1 LTPPYTLDTQ
11 PQARVH
17 FGLEAA
23 GAVAKEAETLGA
35 SRVWI
40 AASHTLNTKTD
51 ATSRIAQALGPR
63 FAGVFDGI
71 MEHTALSSV
80 WEATRSARDARADLL
95 VSVGGG
101 TIIDGLKIV
110 QIALAEGVE
119 SLDALLALANTVRTA
134 PLKVRQIAVPT
145 TLSGAETSSPA
156 GGTDTA
162 TGRKHFYLHRDAIP
176 LAIIYDPA
184 LGAITPKDLWFSSAI
199 RGVDHCCEG
208 VLSRR
213 AQPVHDAGLLH
224 SLRLFAPSLRA
235 TFAYPKDITARSQ
248 SQIAAFL
255 ACHNSSRVGSGA
267 SHGLGYIL
275 GPRFGLGH
283 GHTSCLVLPHVLR
296 WNETVNGERQIAL
309 ADALGRPGMRAGDAV
324 AELVRDLGQ
333 PHRLRDVGVK
343 REDLPAL
350 SEEAAKHP
358 VVLTNP
364 RPVTGPADVMEI
376 LEPAW

>member
-1 LTPPYTLDTQ
+1 LTPSYTLETL
-11 PQARVH
+11 PQARVY
-17 FGLEAA
+17 FGAEAA
-23 GAVAKEAETLGA
+23 AVVAKEAEALGA
-35 SRVWI
+35 QRVWI
-40 AASHTLNTKTD
+40 AASRSLNTKTD
-51 ATSRIAQALGPR
+51 AISKIAHALGTR

-71 MEHTALSSV
+71 KEHTALTSV
-80 WEATRSARDARADLL
+80 WDATLSAREARADLL

-110 QIALAEGVE
+110 QIALAEHVD
-119 SLDALLALANTVRTA
+119 SLAALASLANAARTA

-156 GGTDTA
+156 GGTDTG
-162 TGRKHFYLHRDAIP
+162 TGRKHMFLHRDAIP

-184 LGAITPKDLWFSSAI
+184 LGTLTPKDLWFSSAV

-208 VLSRR
+208 ILSRR
-213 AQPVHDAGLLH
+213 AQAVHDAGLLH
-224 SLRLFAPSLRA
+224 GLRLFAPSLRRTMMDPSDLA
-235 TFAYPKDITARSQ
+235 ARTQ
-248 SQIAAFL
+248 SQMAAFL

-296 WNETVNGERQIAL
+296 WNEVVTAEQQRLL
-309 ADALGRPGMRAGDAV
+309 ADALGRPQMRAGDAV

-343 REDLPAL
+343 RDDLPAL
-350 SEEAAKHP
+350 AAEAAKHP

>member
-1 LTPPYTLDTQ
+1 VTAPYTLETL

-17 FGLEAA
+17 FGAEAA
-23 GAVAKEAETLGA
+23 ATVAKEADALGA
-35 SRVWI
+35 KRVWI
-40 AASHTLNTKTD
+40 ASSRSLNAKTD
-51 ATSRIAQALGPR
+51 AVAKISAALGPR

-71 MEHTALSSV
+71 KEHTALDSV
-80 WEATRSARDARADLL
+80 WAATQSARAAGADLL
-95 VSVGGG
+95 VSIGGG

-110 QIALAEGVE
+110 QIALAEDIQ
-119 SLDALLALANTVRTA
+119 SLDGLLALANTARTT

-145 TLSGAETSSPA
+145 TLSGAETSSFA
-156 GGTDTA
+156 GGTDTS
-162 TGRKHFYLHRDAIP
+162 TGRKNFYLHRDAIP
-176 LAIIYDPA
+176 LAIVYDPA
-184 LGAITPKDLWFSSAI
+184 LGALTPKDLWFSSAI

-213 AQPVHDAGLLH
+213 AQAVHDAGLLH
-224 SLRLFAPSLRA
+224 ALRLFAPSLRRTMQDPA
-235 TFAYPKDITARSQ
+235 DLAARAQ

-296 WNETVNGERQIAL
+296 WNMPVSSAQQRLL
-309 ADALGRPGMRAGDAV
+309 ADAMGKPQLSASDAV

-350 SEEAAKHP
+350 AEEAAKHP

-364 RPVTGPADVMEI
+364 RPITGPKDVLEI
-376 LEPAW
+376 LDPAW

>member
-1 LTPPYTLDTQ
+1 VTSAYTLDTL

-17 FGLEAA
+17 FGAEAA
-23 GAVAKEAETLGA
+23 AAVAREAETLGA
-35 SRVWI
+35 QRVWI
-40 AASHTLNTKTD
+40 ASSRSLNQKTD
-51 ATSRIAQALGPR
+51 TVARIAAGLGAR
-63 FAGVFDGI
+63 HAGTFDGI
-71 MEHTALSSV
+71 KEHTALDSV
-80 WEATRSARDARADLL
+80 FAATQSARAAGADLL
-95 VSVGGG
+95 VSIGGG

-110 QIALAEGVE
+110 QIALAENIQ
-119 SLDALLALANTVRTA
+119 SLDALLAIANTARSA
-134 PLKVRQIAVPT
+134 PLQVRQIAVPT

-162 TGRKHFYLHRDAIP
+162 SGRKHFYLHRDAIP
-176 LAIIYDPA
+176 QAIVYDPA
-184 LGAITPKDLWFSSAI
+184 LGALTPKDLWFSSAI

-208 VLSRR
+208 YLSRR
-213 AQPVHDAGLLH
+213 AQAVHDAGLLH
-224 SLRLFAPSLRA
+224 ALRLFAPSLRA
-235 TFAYPKDITARSQ
+235 VLADPNDVAARAQ

-296 WNETVNGERQIAL
+296 WNEAVNAERQRAL

-350 SEEAAKHP
+350 AEEAAKHP

-364 RPVTGPADVMEI
+364 RPITGPADVLQI

>member
-1 LTPPYTLDTQ
+1 MTPTYTLETL

-17 FGLEAA
+17 FGAEAA
-23 GAVAKEAETLGA
+23 QTVAKEADMLGA
-35 SRVWI
+35 QRVWI
-40 AASHTLNTKTD
+40 ASSRTLSSKTG
-51 ATSRIAQALGPR
+51 AIARISEALGPR
-63 FAGVFDGI
+63 YAGTFDGI
-71 MEHTALSSV
+71 KEHSALDSV
-80 WEATRSARDARADLL
+80 WAATQAARAAGADLL

-101 TIIDGLKIV
+101 TITDGLKIV
-110 QIALAEGVE
+110 QIALAEEIE
-119 SLDALLALANTVRTA
+119 SLDALLTLANSARTA

-156 GGTDTA
+156 GGTDIA

-176 LAIIYDPA
+176 LAIVYDPA
-184 LGAITPKDLWFSSAI
+184 LGALTPKDLWFSSAI

-213 AQPVHDAGLLH
+213 AQAVHDSGLLH
-224 SLRLFAPSLRA
+224 ALRLFAPSLRQA
-235 TFAYPKDITARSQ
+235 MTDPDNLAARAQ
-248 SQIAAFL
+248 SQMAAFL

-296 WNETVNGERQIAL
+296 WNEAVTAEKQAAL
-309 ADALGRPGMRAGDAV
+309 ADALGRPGWRAGDAV

-343 REDLPAL
+343 QEDLPAL
-350 SEEAAKHP
+350 AEEAANHP

-364 RPVTGPADVMEI
+364 RPITGPQDVMEI